1 MFGNHYFKMPIEK
14 TWRWFGFND
23 TVTLRELKQIG
34 VEGIVTSLHHL
45 KPGEIWE
52 VAEIKRVQDEIG
64 KEGLRWSVVESL
76 PVSEE
81 IKLNSV
87 KSSEHIENYKRSL
100 INLSK
105 CGIDT
110 VCYNFMPVLD
120 WVRTDLQYRDRD
132 GSETMLFDLITFALF
147 DIYIL
152 KRAGAERDY
161 SSEILSRAKERYGQM
176 NDDEKEKLAYNIIVY
191 TQGFVNSAVTDSED
205 YISLFTRALNR
216 YSAIDKAVLRNHFS
230 IFIKEVVPVA
240 EQYGIRLC
248 IHPDD
253 PAFPL
258 LGLPRMAGSIEDFEW
273 IFSKAASVAN
283 GFTLCTGSLASRF
296 GNDPVEFVKRFS
308 ERIHFV
314 HLRNIQFLNE
324 GSFFESGHID
334 GSVDMYEVVRLL
346 LNELHTR
353 QKADRSD
360 LRLPMRVDHGKKI
373 LSDFSRESNP
383 GYPLIGRLKG
393 LAEISGLIAGVE
405 RGMREYTNSNRS
417 K

>member
-132 GSETMLFDLITFALF
+132 GSETMLFDLITFAL
-147 DIYIL
+147 L
-152 KRAGAERDY
+152 
-161 SSEILSRAKERYGQM
+161 
-176 NDDEKEKLAYNIIVY
+176 
-191 TQGFVNSAVTDSED
+191 T
-205 YISLFTRALNR
+205 YIS
-216 YSAIDKAVLRNHFS
+216 
-230 IFIKEVVPVA
+230 
-240 EQYGIRLC
+240 
-248 IHPDD
+248 
-253 PAFPL
+253 
-258 LGLPRMAGSIEDFEW
+258 
-273 IFSKAASVAN
+273 
-283 GFTLCTGSLASRF
+283 
-296 GNDPVEFVKRFS
+296 
-308 ERIHFV
+308 
-314 HLRNIQFLNE
+314 
-324 GSFFESGHID
+324 
-334 GSVDMYEVVRLL
+334 
-346 LNELHTR
+346 
-353 QKADRSD
+353 
-360 LRLPMRVDHGKKI
+360 
-373 LSDFSRESNP
+373 
-383 GYPLIGRLKG
+383 
-393 LAEISGLIAGVE
+393 
-405 RGMREYTNSNRS
+405 
-417 K
+417 